1 MMTKKPT
8 IPKPT
13 IANWQCIVDLMAS
26 ISNVPAGLIMRLEP
40 GKSINVFVTSASEG
54 NVWALGDSCAI
65 NAGLYCEEVV
75 NTREHL
81 LVMDARKDSQ
91 WDENPDL
98 EYGMSFYLGF
108 PLVWPDGEI
117 FGTICVLDKKQNQSA
132 IAYKDLIYQF
142 KKVVEGDL
150 KLLIEIAEKN
160 EAQAGL
166 LKIQKELEARVEKR
180 TLALK
185 KTNEGLRKEIA
196 LRKQTEKT
204 LKYREA
210 QLNRRTVRL
219 KDTNTAL
226 RVLLE
231 NRESAKDELEASMLA
246 NINEL
251 IIPYLHKL
259 KHNNA
264 STLADHY
271 IGLIE
276 TSLNDITSS
285 FSSDLVQKY
294 ANLTPTEVQVINLIR
309 QGKTTKEISH
319 YMHTA
324 TSTVD
329 FHRANIRKKI
339 GLTGSRVNLQT
350 HFQSA
355 LLN

>member
-1 MMTKKPT
+1 MTKKPT
-8 IPKPT
+8 IPKQT
-13 IANWQCIVDLMAS
+13 IANWQCIVDLMAE
-26 ISNVPAGLIMRLEP
+26 IANAPAGLIMRLEA
-40 GKSINVFVTSASEG
+40 GKSINVFVTSTSEG
-54 NVWALGDSCAI
+54 NVWALGDNCAI

-81 LVMDARKDSQ
+81 LILDAQKDPQ
-91 WDENPDL
+91 WDHNPDL

-108 PLVWPDGEI
+108 PLIWPDGEI
-117 FGTICVLDKKQNQSA
+117 FGTICVLDKKQNQAA
-132 IAYKDLIYQF
+132 IDYKDLIYQF

-150 KLLIEIAEKN
+150 QLLIEIAEKN

-166 LKIQKELEARVEKR
+166 LEIQKELEARVDKR
-180 TLALK
+180 THALK

-204 LKYREA
+204 LKHREA
-210 QLNRRTVRL
+210 QLNRRTTRL

-231 NRESAKDELEASMLA
+231 NRDSAKGELEASMLA

-259 KHNNA
+259 KKNSA
-264 STLADHY
+264 SALADHY
-271 IGLIE
+271 VALIE
-276 TSLNDITSS
+276 SSLNDITST

-294 ANLTPTEVQVINLIR
+294 TNLTPTEVRVINLIR
-309 QGKTTKEISH
+309 QGKTTKEISGF
-319 YMHTA
+319 MHTA

-339 GLTGSRVNLQT
+339 GLKGRRVNLQT
-350 HFQSA
+350 HFQSSA
-355 LLN
+355 LN